1 MNRPDQPGAGNH
13 ISHDQG
19 GDEIT
24 DQITD
29 QLGDQSS
36 DLTDAR
42 GIDQTT
48 FGFQDIKSDARQ
60 NLVNEVF
67 SRVADNY
74 DLMND
79 VMSGGLHRLW
89 KNDLINWMAPPKSN
103 AAFHLLDVAGGTGDV
118 ALKYLAK
125 GGDGCTATLCD
136 INGEML
142 KVGRA
147 KAKLE
152 AALGAVTYV
161 QGNAEYLPFP
171 DKKYDVYTIAFGIRN
186 VTNIQ
191 NAIDDAYRVLKTGG
205 RFMCLEFSE
214 VQVPLLDKF
223 YDAFSFKAIPKLGK
237 IIANDEDS
245 YRYLVESIRNFPKQE
260 KFASMIRDAGFEQV
274 SYRNLSG
281 GIAAIHSGWRL

>member
-1 MNRPDQPGAGNH
+1 MNRPDQTDDMSPERASNPGNGD
-13 ISHDQG
+13 DQ
-19 GDEIT
+19 T
-24 DQITD
+24 
-29 QLGDQSS
+29 
-36 DLTDAR
+36 R
-42 GIDQTT
+42 GINQNT
-48 FGFQDIKSDARQ
+48 FGFTDIESDQRQ
-60 NLVNEVF
+60 GLVNEVF

-89 KNDLINWMAPPKSN
+89 KNDLINWMAPPKSD
-103 AAFHLLDVAGGTGDV
+103 APFHLLDVAGGTGDV
-118 ALKYLAK
+118 ALKFLGR
-125 GGDGCTATLCD
+125 GGDGCKATLCD

-161 QGNAEYLPFP
+161 QGNAEFLPFP
-171 DKKYDVYTIAFGIRN
+171 DKKYDIYTIAFGIRN

-191 NAIDDAYRVLKTGG
+191 NALDDAFRVLKTGG

-214 VQVPLLDKF
+214 VQVPMLDKV

-237 IIANDEDS
+237 MIANDEDS

-260 KFASMIRDAGFEQV
+260 KFASMIREAGFEQV